1 MKTTLEIKT
10 NRNTFLF
17 QVDQR
22 ESQEKRGEKKLH
34 SLPDLTILP
43 TVNSVDVYTN
53 ILSIII
59 LPTDLRMETICKKTS
74 LIISD
79 MLVSLS
85 LIKKKLPMALHMDN
99 TCQKKFT
106 RFTPL
111 VILSVSYSDICSNS
125 SNSLAYIDGIISSVI

>member
-43 TVNSVDVYTN
+43 TANSVDVYTN

-74 LIISD
+74 SIISD

-85 LIKKKLPMALHMDN
+85 LIKKITDGFTYGQYMP
-99 TCQKKFT
+99 KKFY
-106 RFTPL
+106 PL
-111 VILSVSYSDICSNS
+111 HSVGNS
-125 SNSLAYIDGIISSVI
+125 ISELQWYLQ

>member
-34 SLPDLTILP
+34 SLPDLTILS

-74 LIISD
+74 SIISD

-85 LIKKKLPMALHMDN
+85 LIKKITDGFTYGQYMP
-99 TCQKKFT
+99 KKFT

-111 VILSVSYSDICSNS
+111 VILSVSYSGICSNS
-125 SNSLAYIDGIISSVI
+125 SNSLAYIDGIISLVI